1 MNLLYVD
8 VPAALAAWTW
18 LALGIILAWAAR
30 RARWEH
36 LAACNLTRVWH
47 GAIVAVILLWSLKAR
62 LNDGFT
68 FHLLGM
74 AGITLMLGLPLA
86 LISAALAVF
95 VVAVMQQAPVS
106 QVAIAWLTLGF
117 VPIVTLDALR
127 RAAERHL
134 PANFFIYTFVI
145 AFASTAVSVLAATLA
160 SLAAWSLVA
169 DRAFGELAAVYLPIV
184 IQMGFGEALL
194 TGMLLTIFVVYK
206 PHWVA
211 TFDDARYLRR
221 RPPSA

>member
-8 VPAALAAWTW
+8 VPGALAAWSW
-18 LALGIILAWAAR
+18 LALAVILAWATR

-36 LAACNLTRVWH
+36 LAACDLTRVWH
-47 GAIVAVILLWSLKAR
+47 GSIIVIILLWSLKAR

-86 LISAALAVF
+86 LVSAALAVF
-95 VVAVMQQAPVS
+95 VVAVMQQAAVS

-117 VPIVTLDALR
+117 VPIVTLEALR
-127 RAAERHL
+127 RASERHL
-134 PANFFIYTFVI
+134 PPNFFIYTFVI
-145 AFASTAVSVLAATLA
+145 AFACTAVSVLAATLA
-160 SLAAWSLVA
+160 SLAAWSVVGE
-169 DRAFGELAAVYLPIV
+169 RGFGELAAVYLPIV

-194 TGMLLTIFVVYK
+194 TGMLITIFVVYK
-206 PHWVA
+206 PHWVV
-211 TFDDARYLRR
+211 TFDDARYLRKR
-221 RPPSA
+221 SVD